1 MNKRM
6 ILYIIGK
13 LLIVVAL
20 LMVLPLIVS
29 VIYHFTNGEN
39 LNLLAFV
46 IPMSLLVGLGFFL
59 SFKKHKDNNIFDR
72 EGFVLVDYRG

>member
-20 LMVLPLIVS
+20 LMVLPLIAS
-29 VIYHFTNGEN
+29 IIYHFTNGEN

-46 IPMSLLVGLGFFL
+46 PPRLLISILSYFIFLLFMTGFHIETL
-59 SFKKHKDNNIFDR
+59 IC
-72 EGFVLVDYRG
+72 Y